1 MQLFE
6 SCNSNDDLLT
16 IFSDAF
22 CFGAIRHLLYEISH
36 WFLSSDCVISTHLLT
51 LGILGFQKFG
61 SQVAR
66 RANGLGIYVIAH
78 DPYASADRAR
88 HGSNMF

>member
-1 MQLFE
+1 LKVVTAMM
-6 SCNSNDDLLT
+6 
-16 IFSDAF
+16 IFSPFLVMHFVLGQLDTF
-22 CFGAIRHLLYEISH
+22 CMKFITRVYLAIVFFLLI
-36 WFLSSDCVISTHLLT
+36 CLLT
-51 LGILGFQKFG
+51 LGILGFEKFG